1 MTDRDVSLTRLNKFI
16 SETGFC
22 SRREADRYIA
32 EGRVTINGVVPEMGT
47 KVAPGDEVLVNG
59 KPLKAKQEAVYLAFN
74 KPVGITCTTE
84 RHVEGNIIDYIGHPK
99 RIFPIGRLDK
109 PSDGLIFLTSDGD
122 IVNKILRAGNAHEK
136 EYVVRVDK
144 PINGDFLKRM
154 AAGVPILDTVT
165 QPCRIEQI
173 STYVFRITLTQ
184 GLNRQIRRMCE
195 ALGYEVFKLKR
206 VRIMNVSLD
215 GLGVG
220 EWRYLTQREMA
231 DIQQMIEGSSG
242 TEEASRLAAAPPP
255 SQHATAARHQRA
267 ARDTDAGRRNGTR
280 RQEGGKSGA
289 GQRDTRQ
296 RSSDQRGSDKR
307 ETRQRGADQ
316 RHPGQRS
323 GAHQAG
329 TKQAGVKQS
338 GTKQEGAGRCERSD
352 ERTTGRGIQQGRSD
366 DRNSSNNATKG
377 AGGAGKLASG
387 LKPRTRG
394 KTSDGRN
401 ERGAA
406 NSKGSVNKGGSSKS
420 YGNTSSGKNSPTGK
434 GASYKGGGSSNGER
448 GRR

>member
-1 MTDRDVSLTRLNKFI
+1 MTDRDASLTRLNKFI

-84 RHVEGNIIDYIGHPK
+84 RHVDGNIIDYIGHPK

-154 AAGVPILDTVT
+154 SAGVPILDTIT

-173 STYVFRITLTQ
+173 STYVFRIILTQ

-267 ARDTDAGRRNGTR
+267 AQDTDAGRRSGTR
-280 RQEGGKSGA
+280 RQEGGKSGS

-296 RSSDQRGSDKR
+296 RSSDKR

-323 GAHQAG
+323 GA
-329 TKQAGVKQS
+329 
-338 GTKQEGAGRCERSD
+338 KQEGAGRRERSD
-352 ERTTGRGIQQGRSD
+352 ERTTGRGNQEGRSD
-366 DRNSSNNATKG
+366 GRSASKSV
-377 AGGAGKLASG
+377 GGAGKLASG

-394 KTSDGRN
+394 NASDGRN

-406 NSKGSVNKGGSSKS
+406 NSKGSVNKGSANSKTAANKGGGSKS
-420 YGNTSSGKNSPTGK
+420 YGNTSSGKNSPAGK
-434 GASYKGGGSSNGER
+434 GASYKGGGSSNGGR

>member
-1 MTDRDVSLTRLNKFI
+1 MTDRDASLTRLNKFI

-32 EGRVTINGVVPEMGT
+32 DGRVTINGVVPEMGT

-84 RHVEGNIIDYIGHPK
+84 RHVDGNIIDYIGHPK

-154 AAGVPILDTVT
+154 AAGVPILDTMT

-173 STYVFRITLTQ
+173 STYVFRIILTQ

-267 ARDTDAGRRNGTR
+267 AQDTDAGRRSGTR
-280 RQEGGKSGA
+280 RQEGGKSGS
-289 GQRDTRQ
+289 GQR
-296 RSSDQRGSDKR
+296 SPDKR

-323 GAHQAG
+323 GAPQAG
-329 TKQAGVKQS
+329 A
-338 GTKQEGAGRCERSD
+338 KQEGTGRRERSD
-352 ERTTGRGIQQGRSD
+352 ERTTGRGNLEGRSD
-366 DRNSSNNATKG
+366 GRNSSKS

-394 KTSDGRN
+394 NANDGRN

-406 NSKGSVNKGGSSKS
+406 NSKGSVNKGSANSKTAANKGGSSKS
-420 YGNTSSGKNSPTGK
+420 YGNTSSGKNSPAGK
-434 GASYKGGGSSNGER
+434 GASYKGSGPSNGGR

>member
-1 MTDRDVSLTRLNKFI
+1 MTDRDASLTRLNKFI

-22 SRREADRYIA
+22 SRREADRHIA

-144 PINGDFLKRM
+144 PISPDFLKRM
-154 AAGVPILDTVT
+154 AAGVPILDTIT

-173 STYVFRITLTQ
+173 STYVFRIILTQ

-206 VRIMNVSLD
+206 VRIMNVSLE
-215 GLGVG
+215 GLGIG
-220 EWRYLTQREMA
+220 EWRYLTQKEMD
-231 DIQQMIEGSSG
+231 DIHRMIEGSSG
-242 TEEASRLAAAPPP
+242 TEEASRLAAAPTP

-267 ARDTDAGRRNGTR
+267 AQDTDSSGRR
-280 RQEGGKSGA
+280 SGA
-289 GQRDTRQ
+289 RREDSSKRAMGQ
-296 RSSDQRGSDKR
+296 RSSDQRGSGQPK
-307 ETRQRGADQ
+307 T
-316 RHPGQRS
+316 GQRS
-323 GAHQAG
+323 GAR
-329 TKQAGVKQS
+329 
-338 GTKQEGAGRCERSD
+338 QEGAGRRERTDESRSVRGNQERSSA
-352 ERTTGRGIQQGRSD
+352 G
-366 DRNSSNNATKG
+366 KG
-377 AGGAGKLASG
+377 GSQPGSKSANGAGKLASG

-394 KTSDGRN
+394 KAGERRDERDAAS
-401 ERGAA
+401 RGAGDK
-406 NSKGSVNKGGSSKS
+406 SSGSKS
-420 YGNTSSGKNSPTGK
+420 SGSKTSGNTTFGKKNPGGRSAGGKSS
-434 GASYKGGGSSNGER
+434 SYKGGGGSNGGR